1 MDSSGECCVIISTYD
16 EVEEGKWAQ
25 FPPPPPKNT
34 QDSFTYFL
42 WFDPAP
48 QVTHIQEATS
58 PPPPNAER
66 RNKEETPSFED
77 RGGVQ
82 DNSKLKQGDTML
94 ATYV

>member
-1 MDSSGECCVIISTYD
+1 MIVSAKSGAEKGNSPDFQKRKFYRGPLSTFSS
-16 EVEEGKWAQ
+16 
-25 FPPPPPKNT
+25 
-34 QDSFTYFL
+34 L
-42 WFDPAP
+42 DPAP
-48 QVTHIQEATS
+48 RVTHVPAVPS

-94 ATYV
+94 VMCLRRNM